1 MNDRIVDWIM
11 EKNPH
16 LTQPPG
22 KDDDLIEGRLI
33 DSLAFLEFVYLL
45 EEVTETSIDLSTITA
60 EDFRSLAAIETRFL
74 AAAGQ
79 GAEAA
84 R

>member
-1 MNDRIVDWIM
+1 MNDRVVEWIM

-16 LTQPPG
+16 LTEAPG
-22 KDDDLIEGRLI
+22 REDDLIEGRLI

-45 EEVTETSIDLSTITA
+45 EEVTGAAVDLGSITA
-60 EDFRSLAAIETRFL
+60 EDFRSLAAIERRFL
-74 AAAGQ
+74 APAGQ
-79 GAEAA
+79 GAEAG